1 MTFKKLPALV
11 LANVTLAF
19 SALPVLAEVNVTD
32 AWVRLLPPMSK
43 MTAAYMNIQS
53 DQEDR
58 LIGASSDIAK
68 VVEIHQSKMNDGIM
82 SMQEVDGLNLP
93 KGTLV
98 ELKPQSYHLMVMGL
112 VKPLIETESYSFTL
126 EFEKAGKV
134 EVEVPVRKP

>member
-1 MTFKKLPALV
+1 
-11 LANVTLAF
+11 
-19 SALPVLAEVNVTD
+19 
-32 AWVRLLPPMSK
+32 
-43 MTAAYMNIQS
+43 MNIQS